1 MYQRKHVI
9 GWQIMG
15 MFLIGI
21 TSTLTLFFLSYD
33 VTYGARPL
41 KRVIQKAILNPLA
54 TKMIE
59 GTIGDADRVTI
70 VVKGEALDFEV
81 EKGVAKQFLEEVEEE
96 SKEKENSA

>member
-1 MYQRKHVI
+1 
-9 GWQIMG
+9 
-15 MFLIGI
+15 
-21 TSTLTLFFLSYD
+21 
-33 VTYGARPL
+33 
-41 KRVIQKAILNPLA
+41 
-54 TKMIE
+54 MIE